1 MFTLVNFIKFSL
13 ALLLAT
19 GAYIA
24 PIVGNLGGYINDSIT
39 GQITGFVIYFIVSW
53 FIIGQAY
60 ALIGFTFGGGVGRY
74 HTTKLYRRL
83 QWAIFLAFTS
93 IPILIGTFLVLNSTP
108 LSIEPPKY
116 RAAVERIEQQRLDEA
131 NRNQQLQLT
140 QALALREQKLQ
151 IAKDTRAQQIQT
163 AIQARQNKINRA
175 NQIRQNSIN
184 EAEAKRQELIADAQ
198 NTRNKKIAEAKNAR
212 QKEQNKIDRDKRRLK
227 QALATR
233 ETKLA
238 KARERRNNDIK
249 EAEAKYQAAFQ
260 SDLDARQAR
269 FDNEWNLLL
278 QQKNRLLKPEIRK
291 RDLFKTRLE
300 QGKSSIRGAKRNE
313 RLVDAIFSLTLS
325 VAEAKGKRI
334 GEDFADRM
342 LNEVFDY
349 DQYQKLR
356 VSNCSALDSNSAL
369 ICNIVQE
376 IVRIGNRKNSRYIK
390 RRSQESGNLRAYHTQ
405 LQRIETPEKRLKDV
419 EIIIAQIEADFQ
431 SEFERVDKLHPKPK
445 RSDYPKV
452 DLSEFPE
459 IKEQD
464 FPQVDK
470 TQYPLA
476 NKPDLPPAD
485 LSAFPPFDMSAF
497 PRVDLNQFPI
507 IDENQ
512 FPQVDLND
520 YPEINENNFPK
531 VNISDFPLV
540 IDDSPINISGG
551 SYAER
556 LEPTFNFHFWWFI
569 PTALIGWI
577 WFIRQKQTGFS
588 YFYSRI
594 MRFLD
599 EGRFGFG
606 GSARFASMLE
616 EWGAPYKSGTL
627 YMGRSLFNPFDEIGL
642 AGEAHMLTVAGS
654 RGGKG
659 TTAIIPNLL
668 LWEGSTVVIDPKGTN
683 AHVTANARRAMGQE
697 VHIIDPFGIV
707 TKDSD
712 RFDPFE
718 QVNSNEELVRERI
731 TSIADALVI
740 PDDNAKEKHWDD
752 GARTIISGL
761 IAHVIS
767 QDIDTPRLH
776 DIRDLISQMPDQ
788 QDSLWAEMGVSDE
801 PSRYAKDAAMRYIR
815 GSSTNEILGIMSNA
829 DKHTEWL
836 SSPIMRQI
844 TSNPT
849 FSISDIKK
857 KPTTIYL
864 VIPPRQLERQSRL
877 LRLFINLV
885 IDAMEDGGKSKIPV
899 LMIMDEFLALGKM
912 PEISTA
918 FATMASY
925 NLTLWPFVQELEKMQ
940 SMYGGSFNSFI
951 ANSRAVQV
959 FATSDQKT
967 KEYISERIGNRPLSG
982 LSNIAKS
989 NDNLPLRAPNDVEID
1004 LAAAEGRQ
1012 YIIEAGKSAMLLE
1025 KVPYYES
1032 KPIKWLPR
1040 KGRFSNNYDT
1050 DPDFC

>member
-1 MFTLVNFIKFSL
+1 MLAGGTTTLPIIGNVGDFIGGGIS
-13 ALLLAT
+13 
-19 GAYIA
+19 
-24 PIVGNLGGYINDSIT
+24 GNILGFIILFIFWWFVV
-39 GQITGFVIYFIVSW
+39 GQI
-53 FIIGQAY
+53 Y
-60 ALIGFTFGGGVGRY
+60 AFIGFAFGGGIGRY

-83 QWAIFLAFTS
+83 QWATFIAFTS
-93 IPILIGTFLVLNSTP
+93 IPILISAFLVLNVTP
-108 LSIEPPKY
+108 LSIEPAKY
-116 RAAVERIEQQRLDEA
+116 RQAVERIEQQRIDKA
-131 NRNQQLQLT
+131 TRNQQLQIT
-140 QALALREQKLQ
+140 QAQALREQKLQ

-163 AIQARQNKINRA
+163 AIQARQNKINQA
-175 NQIRQNSIN
+175 NLTRQNAIN
-184 EAEAKRQELIADAQ
+184 QAEAKIQEAIANAQ
-198 NTRNKKIAEAKNAR
+198 NARNKKIAEAKKVR
-212 QKEQNKIDRDKRRLK
+212 QKEQNKIARDKRRLK

-233 ETKLA
+233 EANLA
-238 KARERRNNDIK
+238 KARAQRNNNIK
-249 EAEAKYQAAFQ
+249 EADAKYQAAFQ

-278 QQKNRLLKPEIRK
+278 QQKNRLLKPETQK
-291 RDLFKTRLE
+291 RDIFKTRLE
-300 QGKSSIRGAKRNE
+300 QGKSRIRGARRNE
-313 RLVDAIFSLTLS
+313 QLVDAIFTLTLS
-325 VAEAKGKRI
+325 IAEAKGKRI
-334 GEDFADRM
+334 GEDFADRL
-342 LNEVFDY
+342 LNEIFDY
-349 DQYQKLR
+349 DQYQELS
-356 VSNCSALDSNSAL
+356 VSNCKTLDSNSAL
-369 ICNIVQE
+369 ICDIVQE
-376 IVRIGNRKNSRYIK
+376 IVRVGNRKNSRYIK
-390 RRSQESGNLRAYHTQ
+390 RRGQEAGNLRAYHTQ
-405 LQRIETPEKRLKDV
+405 VQRIETPEQRLKDV
-419 EIIIAQIEADFQ
+419 EILIAQIEADFQ

-445 RSDYPKV
+445 RSDYPVV
-452 DLSEFPE
+452 DLSKFPE

-476 NKPDLPPAD
+476 NMPDLPPAD
-485 LSAFPPFDMSAF
+485 LSAFPTINLNAF
-497 PRVDLNQFPI
+497 PPVDLSQFPN
-507 IDENQ
+507 IDEDQ
-512 FPQVDLND
+512 FPQVDLSD
-520 YPEINENNFPK
+520 FPEINENDFPE
-531 VNISDFPLV
+531 VNINDFPLV
-540 IDDSPINISGG
+540 IDDSPINIRGG
-551 SYAER
+551 SYSDR

-569 PTALIGWI
+569 PTVLIGWI
-577 WFIRQKQTGFS
+577 WFMRQNQTGFS
-588 YFYSRI
+588 YFYSRV

-707 TKDSD
+707 TKDSA

-718 QVNSNEELVRERI
+718 QVSNNEELVRERI

-767 QDIDTPRLH
+767 LGVDTPRLH

-940 SMYGGSFNSFI
+940 AMYGGSFNSFI

-1040 KGRFSNNYDT
+1040 KGRFSNNYDA
-1050 DPDFC
+1050 DPDFNN